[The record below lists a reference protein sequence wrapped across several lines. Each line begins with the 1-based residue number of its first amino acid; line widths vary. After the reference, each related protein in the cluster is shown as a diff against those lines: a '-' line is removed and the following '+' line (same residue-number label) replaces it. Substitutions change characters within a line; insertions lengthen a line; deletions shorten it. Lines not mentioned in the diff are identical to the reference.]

1 MYNVQKT
8 AGGQLIFGF
17 FERESKLAKRSFE
30 KETVHFL
37 LNELSLNPADLTY
50 GEKGNP
56 ILLNNANF
64 ISISHSNGYFAL
76 YISKFPNGV
85 DIQTFKER
93 MSGGSHFFLTEEEKK
108 WSSHIDLHL
117 IWSAK
122 EAIFKK
128 MKGEFSNYLL
138 EISVI
143 ELDKEHHRLL
153 VSYFGKTEELH
164 FLLSDKMVLV
174 YTIES

>member
-1 MYNVQKT
+1 MYNVIKT
-8 AGGQLIFGF
+8 TGGQLIFGF
-17 FERESKLAKRSFE
+17 FERASNLAKRAFE

-37 LNELSLNPADLTY
+37 LNELSLNPTDLTY

-56 ILLNNANF
+56 ILHNNANH

-76 YISKFPNGV
+76 YLSTNPNGV
-85 DIQTFKER
+85 DIQTFKKR
-93 MSGGSHFFLTEEEKK
+93 MIDGSHFFLTDAEKK

-138 EISVI
+138 EIRVI
-143 ELDKEHHRLL
+143 EIDKEQNRLR
-153 VSYFGKTEELH
+153 VNYSGKTEELH
-164 FLLSDKMVLV
+164 FLLSDEMVLI
-174 YTIES
+174 YTVEA

>member
-17 FERESKLAKRSFE
+17 FERESNLAKRAFE
-30 KETVHFL
+30 KEIVHFL
-37 LNELSLNPADLTY
+37 LTELSLNPADLFY

-56 ILLNNANF
+56 MLKNNPNF
-64 ISISHSNGYFAL
+64 LSISHSNGYFAL
-76 YISKFPNGV
+76 YLSKHPNGV
-85 DIQTFKER
+85 DIQTFKDR

-143 ELDKEHHRLL
+143 ELDKVHNRIS
-153 VSYFGKTEELH
+153 VSYFGKTEELN
-164 FLLSDKMVLV
+164 FLVSEKTVLV
-174 YTIES
+174 YTIEE